1 MDFVDATKAYWL
13 NAFKFDGRASRSEFW
28 SGYLPILAVV
38 TILGILQNQANWDIV
53 AAIKDGDPTKIK
65 ASVTYLKNL
74 SYFGIGVLLI
84 MLVPT
89 VSGMVRRLHDRGVAG
104 GWAAVGIIPFI
115 GVIWALIVLTQE
127 GTKGPNRFGPD
138 PLHKPIPDL
147 DPDDQASYERIPP
160 KAKKPRSKTSA
171 IPSTPKPTFSK
182 LKSQTSN
189 SAAMGANSIEP
200 ADEDALYEQAF
211 KELEGDERVIAAW
224 SRAFAEAA
232 GDEQKAKA
240 LYIQSRVVTLKQE
253 LLDQFEADRWEA
265 ERAAKEGADQET
277 REEAQ
282 RLAREEAEEKKA
294 KLIQRG
300 FVPAEAERLTAVD
313 APEPTKRR
321 AEALLADAEEQERK
335 ALEDKWYKALR
346 ELPGCTPESAMRIIA
361 KIHRGE
367 PLTFHEASFW
377 ERVN

>member
-1 MDFVDATKAYWL
+1 MEFKEAAKAFWL
-13 NAFKFDGRASRSEFW
+13 NTFNFDGRASRSEYWLGAGSTLAFIVVL
-28 SGYLPILAVV
+28 SVFSNLISLGLKPYETHSLAFVLAFVGNMVSLFSILPNIS
-38 TILGILQNQANWDIV
+38 
-53 AAIKDGDPTKIK
+53 AA
-65 ASVTYLKNL
+65 
-74 SYFGIGVLLI
+74 
-84 MLVPT
+84 
-89 VSGMVRRLHDRGVAG
+89 VRRLHDRNMVGW
-104 GWAAVGIIPFI
+104 WAAIGFIP
-115 GVIWALIVLTQE
+115 VINLICALIVLTQE

-138 PLHKPIPDL
+138 PLQKPIPDL
-147 DPDDQASYERIPP
+147 DPADKASYQLIPP
-160 KAKKPRSKTSA
+160 NAKNPPPKIATDTSKPKSTLSE
-171 IPSTPKPTFSK
+171 PQSTPTEPDV
-182 LKSQTSN
+182 
-189 SAAMGANSIEP
+189 MRANFNDLV
-200 ADEDALYEQAF
+200 DEDALYEQAF
-211 KELEGDERVIAAW
+211 NEMEGGKRVVAAW

-240 LYIQSRVVTLKQE
+240 LYIQSRVVALKQE
-253 LLDQFEADRWEA
+253 LLDQ
-265 ERAAKEGADQET
+265 RAAKEEADQET

-321 AEALLADAEEQERK
+321 AEALLADAEEKERK

-377 ERVN
+377 DLVQ